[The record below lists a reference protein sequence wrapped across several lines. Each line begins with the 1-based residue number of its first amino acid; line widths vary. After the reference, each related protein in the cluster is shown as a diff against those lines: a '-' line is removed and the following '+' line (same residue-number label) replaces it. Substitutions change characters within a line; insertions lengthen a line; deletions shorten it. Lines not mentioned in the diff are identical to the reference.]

1 MYDYYATLGNMYDYY
16 ARVEADVASEHVMRF
31 SLDRRLGEGAV
42 FEHHGRSYR
51 VLSASF
57 DPQSKDGQ
65 QVCTLTV
72 ERSDDLG

>member
-1 MYDYYATLGNMYDYY
+1 MYDYY

-57 DPQSKDGQ
+57 DALPKDGHQ
-65 QVCTLTV
+65 LGTLTV
-72 ERSDDLG
+72 ERTDALG